1 MIIQEIKKLYQNGL
15 KDLYPIEEINSMVL
29 IVLEVVLKKNKTEI
43 RLLQIE
49 NYSFNEEEIG
59 TLITILEEL
68 QNSKPLH
75 YILGET
81 EFYGCVIKVNENVL
95 IPRPETEELVDWII
109 KDIKN
114 LKELSSSVP
123 HNPESITL
131 LDIGTGSGCIPI
143 ALAKNIKGSVVHTLD
158 VSQKALEVA
167 QKNAEING
175 VKLFFH
181 EKDILKE
188 ELNDLSKFDIIVSN
202 PPYITLSEKKLMKKN
217 VLNYEPHLAL
227 FVEEAL
233 FFYKRIGELALKK
246 LKEGGTLFFEINQY
260 YGEETVSMLKEL
272 GYKEIEL
279 RKDIYGNERMI
290 RAVYKKMNSEKGI
303 MKNTI

>member
-49 NYSFNEEEIG
+49 NYSFTEEEIG

-114 LKELSSSVP
+114 SKELSSSVS
-123 HNPESITL
+123 HNPESIIL

-158 VSQKALEVA
+158 VSQEALEVA

-233 FFYKRIGELALKK
+233 LFYKRIGELALKK
-246 LKEGGTLFFEINQY
+246 LKEGGILYFEINQY